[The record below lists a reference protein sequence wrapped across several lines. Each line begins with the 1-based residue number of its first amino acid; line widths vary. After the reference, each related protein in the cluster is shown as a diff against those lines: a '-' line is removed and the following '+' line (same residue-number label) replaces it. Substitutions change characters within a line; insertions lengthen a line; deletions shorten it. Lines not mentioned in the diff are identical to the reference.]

1 MMLFMAVPILA
12 PSIGQLIL
20 LVAPWRWVFGALV
33 LGGCAVLAWTLFRLQ
48 ETLPLHRR
56 RAISPA
62 AVSDSF
68 RITVTTRAA
77 VGYTVAL
84 GLVLGAQMGF
94 IISAQ
99 RIFMDVF
106 DAGRSFSLLFALVTL
121 AMSVAAFT
129 NSRLVLRFGMRR
141 LAIVALCALIA
152 LNAAHQHRVGEGG
165 HGHGQRHQG
174 EQAG

>member
-1 MMLFMAVPILA
+1 
-12 PSIGQLIL
+12 
-20 LVAPWRWVFGALV
+20 
-33 LGGCAVLAWTLFRLQ
+33 VLAWTLLRLR

-56 RAISPA
+56 RSISPA
-62 AVSDSF
+62 VVLDGF

-106 DAGRSFSLLFALVTL
+106 DANSVL
-121 AMSVAAFT
+121 AGF
-129 NSRLVLRFGMRR
+129 LK
-141 LAIVALCALIA
+141 
-152 LNAAHQHRVGEGG
+152 Q
-165 HGHGQRHQG
+165 
-174 EQAG
+174 